1 MDKFMFEVKQSK
13 MNKLIKL
20 LIIVIITII
29 IIIIIIILFNSF
41 IADKFYLSLQL
52 DYPSTNSKTSLK
64 PLAQSTMLLNRMLVP
79 FTPDI

>member
-20 LIIVIITII
+20 LIIVIITI